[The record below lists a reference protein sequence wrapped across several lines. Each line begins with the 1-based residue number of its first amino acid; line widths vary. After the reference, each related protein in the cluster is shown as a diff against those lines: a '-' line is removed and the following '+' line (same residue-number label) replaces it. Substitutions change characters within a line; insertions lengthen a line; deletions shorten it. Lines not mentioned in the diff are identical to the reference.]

1 MASMNIG
8 GGGAVGALL
17 SVVFPVAGVCEGRGD
32 LGSSVDSVG
41 CEGSDMI
48 VEANDTGRGHN
59 V

>member
-1 MASMNIG
+1 MNIG